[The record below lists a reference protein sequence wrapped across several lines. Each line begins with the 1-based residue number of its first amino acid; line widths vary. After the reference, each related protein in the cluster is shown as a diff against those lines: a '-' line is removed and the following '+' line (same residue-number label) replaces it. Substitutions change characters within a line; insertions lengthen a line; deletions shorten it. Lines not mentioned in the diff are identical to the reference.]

1 MILDAVGAPDGV
13 VHNAGVAGV
22 GCVEEMPL
30 KVMEEMLATNFMGPI
45 RLTRELLPAMRT
57 AGHGRIVVVSSESGL
72 RGMPGISSYGAS
84 KGALERWSE
93 SLAGEIAPFGLG
105 VTVLVTGTFKT
116 DILEQTH
123 NWKDP
128 EGPYA
133 RLHEQLESKQ
143 DLVLRLAPSPDSF
156 APSVERALDE
166 HKPFERHAVGLDAK
180 AMLYGGKVIPGRFMA
195 WVATRALGL
204 PRPGSLRL
212 TPTSRLVVTPQDED
226 NPTGSASREATAPHP
241 DERSP
246 HDERRTTDR
255 PGAPRAPRKRE
266 AGNRHREHPT
276 DAAPRH
282 QDHDRRGAITSQR
295 SADGLCPGHD
305 AHDDGR
311 RLLRHVGAHGHHR
324 QPHPQPVHR
333 QPDDRRRQRVR
344 TRLPAPGAIYNG
356 ATVAEL
362 EAIIVHAAAYIG
374 YPAAGRALN
383 AIVDALLSHELLNEP
398 SPPSNPE
405 RRELKGSE
413 KRARGLEMLSH
424 MQPDSP
430 LLHSQDEDAPEVFA
444 AELDLMLLENV
455 YYDLWTN
462 TDALDPRTRSVVTLG
477 LIMGIG
483 NPDALSEH
491 VPMAVHN
498 GICMPA
504 TRGIR
509 LPRSNLRRTHLRHV
523 DPEGHR

>member
-1 MILDAVGAPDGV
+1 MTESRRVVITGASRGLGLATVAHLHRRGWTVVAAMRTVDAGLAKARQVLGTDYDPERLIGVPLDLLDPSSIEKAGSLILDAIGAPDGV

-116 DILEQTH
+116 DILELTH

-166 HKPFERHAVGLDAK
+166 HTPFERHAVGLDAK
-180 AMLYGGKVIPGRFMA
+180 AMLYGGKVIPGRLMA

-212 TPTSRLVVTPQDED
+212 TPTSRLVVTPQDEA
-226 NPTGSASREATAPHP
+226 NPT
-241 DERSP
+241 
-246 HDERRTTDR
+246 
-255 PGAPRAPRKRE
+255 K
-266 AGNRHREHPT
+266 
-276 DAAPRH
+276 
-282 QDHDRRGAITSQR
+282 
-295 SADGLCPGHD
+295 
-305 AHDDGR
+305 
-311 RLLRHVGAHGHHR
+311 
-324 QPHPQPVHR
+324 
-333 QPDDRRRQRVR
+333 
-344 TRLPAPGAIYNG
+344 
-356 ATVAEL
+356 
-362 EAIIVHAAAYIG
+362 
-374 YPAAGRALN
+374 
-383 AIVDALLSHELLNEP
+383 
-398 SPPSNPE
+398 
-405 RRELKGSE
+405 
-413 KRARGLEMLSH
+413 
-424 MQPDSP
+424 
-430 LLHSQDEDAPEVFA
+430 
-444 AELDLMLLENV
+444 
-455 YYDLWTN
+455 
-462 TDALDPRTRSVVTLG
+462 
-477 LIMGIG
+477 
-483 NPDALSEH
+483 
-491 VPMAVHN
+491 
-498 GICMPA
+498 
-504 TRGIR
+504 
-509 LPRSNLRRTHLRHV
+509 
-523 DPEGHR
+523 